1 MLFPLWATPTNAP
14 SKTAERFLSPEG
26 VMGWSTSNITGRF
39 PVPPGGG
46 TLRNFI
52 VILAKAPGLGK
63 SWTLSYAI
71 NGVENVLTRIKI
83 EGEAKTGEWK
93 GELKLKEKDTF
104 QILLVPSG
112 EPEVPGV
119 GEEGTAMYTWVETAG
134 NTFWIAGGG
143 SNNSLTGEPSYNPPY
158 GINSAGWQATEGL
171 NRIIVPGKF
180 KLKGVAFDLS
190 GTAGSGKSYTLY
202 ARVNRSEDTM
212 AVKIEGTTDTFK
224 VAEGSVQ
231 LKAGE
236 TLETKLVPS
245 GTPTARSVRYCYVV
259 ESEAHGEMFAGGTV
273 ETVES
278 ATAKRFSWSDTW
290 KSGWSAVSAYLPRP
304 SGLKFERFYIEI
316 GTAPGAG
323 KSRIYE
329 FLKFSGVATGLKV
342 EIEGSSTSGNDA
354 VHSFVTDGGRVEMS
368 STPSGSPA
376 ENTGGS
382 HWGFVVIVPQIVYGA
397 ANTSGTSTAQLD
409 GRRRRLSGANP
420 TGNSFASDAGV
431 RRRFSAGSTSGLS
444 GVVSVGMRRRHSAAS
459 VSGGSFAS
467 DTGIRRRYGGGTFS
481 SVGDTMA
488 TGARRRYG
496 GGEASGSSFMSDVGV
511 RRRFG
516 AGAASASSGVDATGS
531 RRSFG
536 AAVVS
541 GLGTAVMRLKRIF
554 TTVPGKARLSD
565 ASLTSAALGDS
576 GVGSARI
583 ENHPVLLEE
592 E

>member
-1 MLFPLWATPTNAP
+1 
-14 SKTAERFLSPEG
+14 
-26 VMGWSTSNITGRF
+26 MGWSASNITGRF

-46 TLRNFI
+46 TLRQLI
-52 VILAKAPGLGK
+52 VAFANAPGSGK
-63 SWTLSYAI
+63 SWTLSYVV
-71 NGVENVLTRIKI
+71 NGVEDASTRVKI
-83 EGEAKTGEWK
+83 EGTAKKGEWK

-119 GEEGTAMYTWVETAG
+119 GEEGAAIYTWVETVG

-143 SNNSLTGEPSYNPPY
+143 SGNSLTGEPSYNPPY

-190 GTAGSGKSYTLY
+190 GTPGSGKSYTLY

-212 AVKIEGTTDTFK
+212 AVKIEGTVDTFK
-224 VAEGSVQ
+224 VAEGSAQ

-236 TLETKLVPS
+236 TLEVKLVPS

-259 ESEAHGEMFAGGTV
+259 ESEVKGEMFAGGTV
-273 ETVES
+273 EVAESSNTVV
-278 ATAKRFSWSDTW
+278 RYGWPDTW
-290 KSGWSAVSAYLPRP
+290 KATWGTTGAHLPRP
-304 SGLKFERFYIEI
+304 IGLKFERLYVEA

-323 KSRIYE
+323 KARVYE
-329 FLKFSGVATGLKV
+329 HLKLPFVASGLKV
-342 EIEGSSTSGNDA
+342 KIEGAATSGNDTT
-354 VHSFVTDGGRVEMS
+354 HSFTTDGERMTMS
-368 STPSGSPA
+368 STPSGTPV
-376 ENTGGS
+376 ENTGGA

-444 GVVSVGMRRRHSAAS
+444 SVVSVGTRRRRGSAS

-467 DTGIRRRYGGGTFS
+467 DAGVRRRFGGGALSGTS
-481 SVGDTMA
+481 DTEAMP
-488 TGARRRYG
+488 ARRRYG
-496 GGEASGSSFMSDVGV
+496 GAEASGSSFMSDVGV

-516 AGAASASSGVDATGS
+516 AGSVSATSGAKATGA

-541 GLGTAVMRLKRIF
+541 GLGTAVMRLKRLF

-565 ASLTSAALGDS
+565 ASIADAALGDS
-576 GVGSARI
+576 SVGSARL
-583 ENHPVLLEE
+583 EDHPVLSEE